1 MNPATKRTVP
11 IRFRLFIFVI
21 VSFVC
26 MALWFGLK
34 AAWAD
39 SATLDA
45 RWIVT
50 AWRAGKGPARTP
62 ELWLRVREE
71 YFSAARITPD
81 SPLLH
86 DDLGYLHASQATI
99 LAPHNADAFIAQY
112 QNSLLEQALGNYRT
126 STALRPTF
134 PYSWVYLARV
144 KHQQGNHDAEFW
156 RAFDNAY
163 RFGQSEA
170 GVQPTLAR
178 LAFSQWAAIG
188 TERQQQ
194 ITQMVLKAQPAAGK
208 TLREIA
214 AAHSVK
220 L

>member
-1 MNPATKRTVP
+1 MKPATKRTVP
-11 IRFRLFIFVI
+11 LRFRFFIFVI

-45 RWIVT
+45 RWIVN
-50 AWRAGKGPARTP
+50 AWRAGKGPARTA
-62 ELWLRVREE
+62 ELWLRVRED

-86 DDLGYLHASQATI
+86 DDLGFLHASQATI
-99 LAPHNADAFIAQY
+99 VAPHKADAFIAQY
-112 QNSLLEQALGNYRT
+112 HSSLLEQALGNYRT

-144 KHQQGNHDAEFW
+144 KHQQGKHDAEYW
-156 RAFDNAY
+156 QAFDNAY
-163 RFGQSEA
+163 RFGKSEA

-178 LAFSQWAAIG
+178 LAFSQWATIG
-188 TERQQQ
+188 TERQQR
-194 ITQMVLKAQPAAGK
+194 ITLMVQNAQPSAGK
-208 TLREIA
+208 ALLEIA
-214 AAHSVK
+214 SAHGVT